1 MKLKGYVTKIKN
13 RLVGQRAKPQEE
25 EKDDLSEKIA
35 ERTQELIAEDRQ
47 EAVRAAVVEEPEPE
61 ETTEQPKAE
70 RNISADV
77 MKLAAVTRGLKID
90 PEWTKEETIKA
101 VSEYSG
107 LPEEEV
113 EVLLESTA
121 KWAQETGRK
130 MVKSIT
136 EAFEKLKPEGMKGE
150 SLKSRR
156 KVCNMQNSDETQQ
169 DMTEAIRIAVRKAF
183 AEVKIEEK
191 RAEKKKTL
199 YNTRRLMESYIDL
212 KKYIN
217 NAITEEE
224 EVTEAAYSVLK
235 GENAKLKSVKE
246 AKMVTAMMIINID
259 RALTELETESRKE
272 GTLYKYEAFRMHYID
287 GLTFEEIADQLDCGK
302 NSPSNWC
309 KAILKKMSVKLFGIN
324 GI

>member
-1 MKLKGYVTKIKN
+1 
-13 RLVGQRAKPQEE
+13 
-25 EKDDLSEKIA
+25 
-35 ERTQELIAEDRQ
+35 
-47 EAVRAAVVEEPEPE
+47 
-61 ETTEQPKAE
+61 
-70 RNISADV
+70 
-77 MKLAAVTRGLKID
+77 
-90 PEWTKEETIKA
+90 
-101 VSEYSG
+101 
-107 LPEEEV
+107 
-113 EVLLESTA
+113 
-121 KWAQETGRK
+121 
-130 MVKSIT
+130 
-136 EAFEKLKPEGMKGE
+136 
-150 SLKSRR
+150 
-156 KVCNMQNSDETQQ
+156 MQNSDETQQ

-217 NAITEEE
+217 NTITEEE
-224 EVTEAAYSVLK
+224 EVTEAAYSALK

-259 RALTELETESRKE
+259 RTLTELETESRKE

>member
-1 MKLKGYVTKIKN
+1 
-13 RLVGQRAKPQEE
+13 
-25 EKDDLSEKIA
+25 
-35 ERTQELIAEDRQ
+35 
-47 EAVRAAVVEEPEPE
+47 
-61 ETTEQPKAE
+61 
-70 RNISADV
+70 
-77 MKLAAVTRGLKID
+77 
-90 PEWTKEETIKA
+90 
-101 VSEYSG
+101 
-107 LPEEEV
+107 
-113 EVLLESTA
+113 
-121 KWAQETGRK
+121 
-130 MVKSIT
+130 
-136 EAFEKLKPEGMKGE
+136 
-150 SLKSRR
+150 
-156 KVCNMQNSDETQQ
+156 MQNSDETQQ

-272 GTLYKYEAFRMHYID
+272 GTSTCSTLLRLRIGASAAR
-287 GLTFEEIADQLDCGK
+287 LLAK
-302 NSPSNWC
+302 NLWRHSRTGGQGEQSPLKC
-309 KAILKKMSVKLFGIN
+309 K
-324 GI
+324 

>member
-1 MKLKGYVTKIKN
+1 
-13 RLVGQRAKPQEE
+13 
-25 EKDDLSEKIA
+25 
-35 ERTQELIAEDRQ
+35 
-47 EAVRAAVVEEPEPE
+47 
-61 ETTEQPKAE
+61 
-70 RNISADV
+70 
-77 MKLAAVTRGLKID
+77 
-90 PEWTKEETIKA
+90 
-101 VSEYSG
+101 
-107 LPEEEV
+107 
-113 EVLLESTA
+113 
-121 KWAQETGRK
+121 
-130 MVKSIT
+130 
-136 EAFEKLKPEGMKGE
+136 
-150 SLKSRR
+150 
-156 KVCNMQNSDETQQ
+156 MQNSDETQQ
-169 DMTEAIRIAVRKAF
+169 DMTEAIRIAVRRAF
-183 AEVKIEEK
+183 AEVRIEEK

-217 NAITEEE
+217 NAITEE

-259 RALTELETESRKE
+259 RALTELEAESRKE

>member
-1 MKLKGYVTKIKN
+1 MK
-13 RLVGQRAKPQEE
+13 
-25 EKDDLSEKIA
+25 
-35 ERTQELIAEDRQ
+35 
-47 EAVRAAVVEEPEPE
+47 
-61 ETTEQPKAE
+61 
-70 RNISADV
+70 
-77 MKLAAVTRGLKID
+77 
-90 PEWTKEETIKA
+90 
-101 VSEYSG
+101 
-107 LPEEEV
+107 
-113 EVLLESTA
+113 
-121 KWAQETGRK
+121 
-130 MVKSIT
+130 
-136 EAFEKLKPEGMKGE
+136 KPEGTKGE
-150 SLKSRR
+150 SLKSRK
-156 KVCNMQNSDETQQ
+156 KVCNVQNSDETQQ
-169 DMTEAIRIAVRKAF
+169 DMTEAIRIAVRRAF
-183 AEVKIEEK
+183 AEVRIEEK

>member
-1 MKLKGYVTKIKN
+1 M
-13 RLVGQRAKPQEE
+13 QR
-25 EKDDLSEKIA
+25 S
-35 ERTQELIAEDRQ
+35 
-47 EAVRAAVVEEPEPE
+47 EEP
-61 ETTEQPKAE
+61 
-70 RNISADV
+70 
-77 MKLAAVTRGLKID
+77 
-90 PEWTKEETIKA
+90 
-101 VSEYSG
+101 
-107 LPEEEV
+107 
-113 EVLLESTA
+113 
-121 KWAQETGRK
+121 
-130 MVKSIT
+130 
-136 EAFEKLKPEGMKGE
+136 
-150 SLKSRR
+150 
-156 KVCNMQNSDETQQ
+156 QQ
-169 DMTEAIRIAVRKAF
+169 DMTEAIRIAVRRAF
-183 AEVKIEEK
+183 AEVRIEEK

-224 EVTEAAYSVLK
+224 VTENAYNAFR

-246 AKMVTAMMIINID
+246 SKMVTAMMIINID
-259 RALTELETESRKE
+259 RALTELEAESRRE

>member
-1 MKLKGYVTKIKN
+1 MK
-13 RLVGQRAKPQEE
+13 
-25 EKDDLSEKIA
+25 
-35 ERTQELIAEDRQ
+35 
-47 EAVRAAVVEEPEPE
+47 
-61 ETTEQPKAE
+61 
-70 RNISADV
+70 
-77 MKLAAVTRGLKID
+77 
-90 PEWTKEETIKA
+90 
-101 VSEYSG
+101 
-107 LPEEEV
+107 
-113 EVLLESTA
+113 
-121 KWAQETGRK
+121 
-130 MVKSIT
+130 
-136 EAFEKLKPEGMKGE
+136 KPEGMKGE

-156 KVCNMQNSDETQQ
+156 KVCNVQNSDETQQ

-224 EVTEAAYSVLK
+224 EVTEAVYSVLK
-235 GENAKLKSVKE
+235 GENAKLKSAKE

>member
-1 MKLKGYVTKIKN
+1 
-13 RLVGQRAKPQEE
+13 
-25 EKDDLSEKIA
+25 
-35 ERTQELIAEDRQ
+35 
-47 EAVRAAVVEEPEPE
+47 
-61 ETTEQPKAE
+61 
-70 RNISADV
+70 
-77 MKLAAVTRGLKID
+77 
-90 PEWTKEETIKA
+90 
-101 VSEYSG
+101 
-107 LPEEEV
+107 
-113 EVLLESTA
+113 
-121 KWAQETGRK
+121 
-130 MVKSIT
+130 
-136 EAFEKLKPEGMKGE
+136 
-150 SLKSRR
+150 
-156 KVCNMQNSDETQQ
+156 MQNSDETQQ

-224 EVTEAAYSVLK
+224 EVTEAAYSVL
-235 GENAKLKSVKE
+235 
-246 AKMVTAMMIINID
+246 NID